1 MDHNTHPK
9 FGTGIGGVQIGRRQ
23 LLLSAAAGAVAL
35 GAAGVLAGCGGGGSG
50 QPGAQGPTGQPK
62 SGGSLR
68 LGAQGGASTDTLDA
82 QNGLT
87 NTDFNRIYQLY
98 DQLVAL
104 DAQGQPQLS
113 LAKSITPNTDGTE
126 WTIVIPDGVTTHRGK
141 PFTADD
147 VLYSLNRIVSNKYPG
162 ASSLGPVDL
171 ASSKAVNPTTAL
183 VKYHQPFSVLPEMLS
198 SVYFTMV
205 PRDFD
210 PKNPDGTGPFK
221 YQNFT
226 PGVSSTF
233 VRNQNYWRSGL
244 PHLDQVVTTNIAD
257 ETSQVNA
264 LQSGQV
270 DVINFLSE
278 GSVAAL
284 QAGGMHVNISNTGG
298 WGPFTMR
305 VDQKPFDDVRVRQA
319 FRLIVDRKEMINQV
333 FGGHGKIGNDVFS
346 ILDKS
351 YPTDLPQRE
360 QDIDQAKSLLKAAGA
375 ENLTINLVTTPNAPG
390 MIAAAQVFATQ
401 AKKAGVN
408 INVVQQTTTDY
419 FANAYLKVPFS
430 QDYWQTGTYMFT
442 AGQCQIPGAPFNDL
456 TKFNDPEYN
465 SLYNQALAQLDEG
478 KRADLIHQM
487 ARIDYDRGGFI
498 IPYFFPV
505 IDAASMKVGGIKEN
519 ANGYSPAGND
529 FANFWLT

>member
-1 MDHNTHPK
+1 VTSNPGRLPAANIASTQ
-9 FGTGIGGVQIGRRQ
+9 FGRRQ
-23 LLLSAAAGAVAL
+23 FLWTAAVGAVAVGAAAG
-35 GAAGVLAGCGGGGSG
+35 LAGCAGGSG
-50 QPGAQGPTGQPK
+50 SQQQGPAGPSGQPK
-62 SGGSLR
+62 PGGSLR
-68 LGAQGGASTDTLDA
+68 LGAQGGASTDTLDG

-98 DQLVAL
+98 DQLVVL
-104 DAQGQPQLS
+104 DAQGQPQNS
-113 LAKSITPNTDGTE
+113 LAKSITPNNDGTE

-147 VLYSLNRIVSNKYPG
+147 VLFSFNRIVSSKFPG
-162 ASSLGPVDL
+162 GTSLGPVDL
-171 ASSKAVNPTTAL
+171 GSSKVANPTTLL
-183 VKYHQPFSVLPEMLS
+183 VKYHQPFAVLPEMLS

-221 YQNFT
+221 YQSFT
-226 PGVSSTF
+226 PGTSSTF
-233 VRNQNYWRSGL
+233 VRNENYWHSGL
-244 PHLDQVVTTNIAD
+244 PHLDSIVTTNIAD

-270 DVINFLSE
+270 DVVNFLSE

-284 QAGGMHVNISNTGG
+284 QSGGMHVNISDTGG

-305 VDQKPFDDVRVRQA
+305 TDQKPFDDVRVRQA
-319 FRLIVDRKEMINQV
+319 FRLMVDRKEMLDQV
-333 FGGHGKIGNDVFS
+333 FGGKGKVGNDVFS

-375 ENLTINLVTTPNAPG
+375 ENLSVDLVTTPNAPG
-390 MIAAAQVFATQ
+390 MVQAAQVLATQ

-408 INVVQQTTTDY
+408 VNVVQQTTTDY
-419 FANAYLKVPFS
+419 FANSYLKVPFS

-442 AGQCQIPGAPFNDL
+442 AGQALAPNAPFNF
-456 TKFNDPEYN
+456 TMFNDPEYN
-465 SLYNQALAQLDEG
+465 SLYAQAIAQLDQG

-487 ARIDYDRGGFI
+487 AHIDYDRGGYI

-505 IDAASMKVGGIKEN
+505 IDAASPKVGGVNES
-519 ANGYSPAGND
+519 ANGYSPGGND